1 MAKNI
6 TVIPAKT
13 NRSSLAENLE
23 PKKKRVAAYCRVST
37 DQEEQLSSYEAQVNY
52 YTNYIE
58 NHPDYECAGIYADE
72 GISGTSTKKREQF
85 NRMIEDCKAGKIDMI
100 ITKSISRFARNT
112 LDCLNFVRL
121 LKDLGIGVMFEKENI
136 FTLDSKGEVLLSI
149 LSSLAQDESRSISE
163 NSTWGIRRRFEQGRL
178 FINTTKFL
186 GYDKDKNGNLVINEK
201 QAKIVRR
208 IYKEFLDG
216 KGANRIA
223 RDLEKDRVPNW
234 HGKAKWYENSIRGIL
249 TNEKYKGD
257 ALLQKTYTVDFLN
270 KKREENTGQVPQY
283 YVEDSHPAII
293 DKEMW
298 EAAQLEMERRKSYAS
313 DHGIQKLEYATTD
326 NPFAGRVICGS
337 CGQVFGRKV
346 WNSTDDRLR
355 RIVWRCNGKYVVKG
369 EKGCESRHID
379 DGVLY
384 QAFISVFN
392 TLVENRECFMKKW
405 RDRLASGNVLVR
417 YKSKQFIGILAE
429 AERLNEFGLD
439 LHFAMVEKVT
449 VYDAGRLVVSLLEGT
464 ELECEME

>member
-6 TVIPAKT
+6 IVIPAKP
-13 NRSSLAENLE
+13 NRTSLAENLE
-23 PKKKRVAAYCRVST
+23 LQKKRVAAYCRVST

-52 YTNYIE
+52 YTAYIE

-72 GISGTSTKKREQF
+72 GISGTNTKKREQF
-85 NRMIEDCKAGKIDMI
+85 NRMIDDCKAGRIDMI

-112 LDCLNFVRL
+112 LDCLNYVRQ
-121 LKDLGIGVMFEKENI
+121 LKDLGIGVTFEKENI

-163 NSTWGIRRRFEQGRL
+163 NSTWGIRRRFEQGKL
-178 FINTTKFL
+178 HVNHTKFL
-186 GYDKDKNGNLVINEK
+186 GYDKDKNGNLVVNEK

-208 IYKEFLDG
+208 IYKEFLNG

-223 RDLEKDRVPNW
+223 RDLALSGVPNW
-234 HGKAKWYENSIRGIL
+234 NGKAKWYEGSIRKML

-257 ALLQKTYTVDFLN
+257 ALLQKTYTVDFLS
-270 KKREENTGQVPQY
+270 KKRADNNGEVPQY

-298 EAAQLEMERRKSYAS
+298 GAVQLEMERRRNFALQY
-313 DHGIQKLEYATTD
+313 GIQKLEYATTD

-337 CGQVFGRKV
+337 CGQIFGRKV
-346 WNSTDDRLR
+346 WNSNDERFR
-355 RIVWRCNGKYVVKG
+355 RIIWRCNGKYLTKG

-379 DGVLY
+379 DEVLY
-384 QAFISVFN
+384 QAFVDVFN
-392 TLVENRECFMKKW
+392 TIVENNAYFLGKW
-405 RDRLASGNVLVR
+405 KELRGSDNPLQR
-417 YKSKQFIGILAE
+417 YKAKQFSKIITEEGRIS
-429 AERLNEFGLD
+429 EFDVD
-439 LHFAMVEKVT
+439 LYFALTEKIT
-449 VYDAGRLVVSLLEGT
+449 VFSEGKLVVSLLDGT
-464 ELECEME
+464 EVECLIE

>member
-270 KKREENTGQVPQY
+270 KKREENTGQVPRY

-293 DKEMW
+293 DQEMW
-298 EAAQLEMERRKSYAS
+298 EAVQLEMERRRNYALEY
-313 DHGIQKLEYATTD
+313 GIQKLEYATTD

-346 WNSTDDRLR
+346 WNSTDDRFR
-355 RIVWRCNGKYVVKG
+355 RIIWRCNGKYPVKG
-369 EKGCESRHID
+369 KKGCDSKHID

-392 TLVENRECFMKKW
+392 TLVENKEYFTGKW
-405 RDRLASGNVLVR
+405 QELLENENALVR
-417 YKSKQFIGILAE
+417 YKAKQFIGIIADAAVITDFDIELYYA
-429 AERLNEFGLD
+429 L
-439 LHFAMVEKVT
+439 VEKMT
-449 VYDAGRLVVSLLEGT
+449 VFDGGRIIVVLLDGT
-464 ELECEME
+464 EIECEI